1 MTTTLRRFAA
11 LLILMQAQDVSA
23 QEAPRPAAPFRS
35 LEVLNAHHDRQLA
48 DLERRRLADLDALAF
63 TKSGAD
69 GDAVYRALFLRAL
82 AHDLLAEA
90 TPAAERYLAGSG
102 PAEELRALATLVAP
116 MNDAEHGRFDRM
128 PRLTAPA
135 GR

>member
-1 MTTTLRRFAA
+1 V
-11 LLILMQAQDVSA
+11 LILMHVPVASA

-48 DLERRRLADLDALAF
+48 DRERRRLADPDALAS

-82 AHDLLAEA
+82 AHDLIAEA
-90 TPAAERYLAGSG
+90 TQAAERSLAGSG
-102 PAEELRALATLVAP
+102 QAEELR
-116 MNDAEHGRFDRM
+116 RW
-128 PRLTAPA
+128 PRLSP
-135 GR
+135 R